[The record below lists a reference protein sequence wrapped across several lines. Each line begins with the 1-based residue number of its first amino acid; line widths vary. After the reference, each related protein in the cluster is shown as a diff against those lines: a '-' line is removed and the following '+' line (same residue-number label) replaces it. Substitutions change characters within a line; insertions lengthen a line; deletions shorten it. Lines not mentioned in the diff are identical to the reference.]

1 MKRKGFTLIELLAVI
16 VILAIIALI
25 ATPIVLDIIEDS
37 KNSSIKRSA
46 ELYLSAVE
54 QAIATSVMNGGLEDG
69 TYIIDS
75 KGNLKYKDKTIKV
88 DVKNY
93 NFESGTIIIE
103 QGQIKDIKL
112 SNNEK
117 VTTGKELNKIDKWD
131 GKTVTEVTEDSNGIY
146 HITKASELAWVAQQ
160 VNSGETFEGKTI
172 SLDASLDLGGRYD
185 KDGNKLG
192 TKWIPIGASSSQV
205 NSFKGTFE
213 GNNNVISGI
222 YIKKLTS
229 KIENSYENVM
239 LGLFGYIDSAIIN
252 NLIIMNSY
260 VEGYADAGIFIGFCR
275 NSNIN
280 NIVILNSTI
289 YADLQVGLVVGL
301 STSNDINNI
310 YVYDGKV
317 KGKTSSV
324 GGAIGEMRKTKLN
337 YAYGNSTVENS
348 GTEELSA
355 TGGIVGVSTDN
366 SSSSNLI
373 SEAIVVG
380 NSGLGEVIGQ
390 FQRGSTLTDSV
401 SYAKV
406 NGTGNL
412 GGVIGVS
419 SGTPDKNVLNNI
431 KSYSKLHGDGE
442 YIGGIIG
449 LLSAENDLIN
459 IYSKSEIKG
468 KNKVGGVI
476 GGFYDNRVILN
487 YKNLISES
495 TLEGE
500 TNVGE
505 LWGYADPSSTIN
517 KLD

>member
-1 MKRKGFTLIELLAVI
+1 MFGFVDSAVI
-16 VILAIIALI
+16 N
-25 ATPIVLDIIEDS
+25 D
-37 KNSSIKRSA
+37 
-46 ELYLSAVE
+46 
-54 QAIATSVMNGGLEDG
+54 
-69 TYIIDS
+69 
-75 KGNLKYKDKTIKV
+75 
-88 DVKNY
+88 
-93 NFESGTIIIE
+93 
-103 QGQIKDIKL
+103 
-112 SNNEK
+112 
-117 VTTGKELNKIDKWD
+117 
-131 GKTVTEVTEDSNGIY
+131 
-146 HITKASELAWVAQQ
+146 
-160 VNSGETFEGKTI
+160 
-172 SLDASLDLGGRYD
+172 
-185 KDGNKLG
+185 
-192 TKWIPIGASSSQV
+192 
-205 NSFKGTFE
+205 
-213 GNNNVISGI
+213 
-222 YIKKLTS
+222 
-229 KIENSYENVM
+229 
-239 LGLFGYIDSAIIN
+239 
-252 NLIIMNSY
+252 LIIMNSY

-301 STSNDINNI
+301 SISSDINNI

-317 KGKTSSV
+317 QGKTSFV
-324 GGAIGEMRKTKLN
+324 GGAIGEMRKTNLN
-337 YAYGNSTVENS
+337 YAYGNSTVENN

-355 TGGIVGVSTDN
+355 TVGIVGVSTDN
-366 SSSSNLI
+366 SSSSNLT

-380 NSGLGEVIGQ
+380 NSGLGGVIGQ

-442 YIGGIIG
+442 YIGGIVG
-449 LLSAENDLIN
+449 VLSVENDLIN

-468 KNKVGGVI
+468 KNKIGGVI